1 MNGMAS
7 EQGLSDDRRRIGL
20 VATDP
25 LRTLGLQAILAANAG
40 LELVPVSVPGN
51 SDLAGFALVVIDAG
65 CTDHLFELLAGFR
78 QRYPRLKVIV
88 MGMETQHEYI
98 QRVIGAGAKGY
109 LTHLAKESEIRMALD
124 IVLDGSVWAPR
135 KVLANLIDS
144 AGPTK
149 KAAVGEIPKITARE
163 AEVLSLL
170 VAGRP
175 NREIA
180 RELRIDEGTVKAHVG
195 RLMRKMGVEN
205 RIALTMLVV
214 ERNLLG
220 GQEASSS

>member
-1 MNGMAS
+1 M
-7 EQGLSDDRRRIGL
+7 
-20 VATDP
+20 
-25 LRTLGLQAILAANAG
+25 
-40 LELVPVSVPGN
+40 
-51 SDLAGFALVVIDAG
+51 VIDAG

-78 QRYPRLKVIV
+78 QRYPRLKIIV
-88 MGMETQHEYI
+88 MGMETEHGYI

-109 LTHLAKESEIRMALD
+109 LTHLAKESEIRMALE

-144 AGPTK
+144 ARPEAAK
-149 KAAVGEIPKITARE
+149 KAVGEIPKITARE

-180 RELRIDEGTVKAHVG
+180 RELSIDEGTVKAHVG

-220 GQEASSS
+220 GPQEASSN